1 MKIMKLRQNAVKNP
15 RQNAMEYGLQ
25 AKRNGVLEQNAVML
39 KQNAMMNEIL
49 PDLATNQQFNMSKYI
64 FDAMVKHLDRGV
76 KFLLYQ
82 RFLQAFINQQLVLLA
97 GEAVTTASID
107 DSVVPTTNE
116 EITLAQTLIQIK
128 AAKPKEPSEFRVS
141 QETQLQG
148 SKDKGKARGLFMYM
162 KARKEGSKVL
172 EKTPKVAEK
181 DAWNEEAAGKK
192 PAERNP

>member
-1 MKIMKLRQNAVKNP
+1 MRKSLWLR
-15 RQNAMEYGLQ
+15 
-25 AKRNGVLEQNAVML
+25 
-39 KQNAMMNEIL
+39 
-49 PDLATNQQFNMSKYI
+49 
-64 FDAMVKHLDRGV
+64 HLDRLKQLSLNLLLLLPYTQATTTRPKDRGV
-76 KFLLYQ
+76 
-82 RFLQAFINQQLVLLA
+82 
-97 GEAVTTASID
+97 
-107 DSVVPTTNE
+107 VV
-116 EITLAQTLIQIK
+116 Q
-128 AAKPKEPSEFRVS
+128 EPSEFRVS